1 MNLDNIYEEKVYSG
15 VLGKIIGV
23 YLGRPFEQWTY
34 NRILKELGYINYYVN
49 TKLNIPL
56 HVTDD
61 DITGTFT
68 FLRSLKDFNYNKNIT
83 PKQIGQTWINNLIE
97 GQTILWWGGKG
108 HSTEHTAYQNLKE
121 NIKPIQDASQKILSM
136 NPVTHTWIKDKTA
149 PAQHG
154 FIAQEMQSI
163 VPEAVS
169 GDEDS
174 EEMMQMDYGRITPVI
189 VKSLQDA
196 LNEIMDG

>member
-83 PKQIGQTWINNLIE
+83 PNQKFSKPLNLSLCLQRLFIMLTYINN
-97 GQTILWWGGKG
+97 
-108 HSTEHTAYQNLKE
+108 
-121 NIKPIQDASQKILSM
+121 
-136 NPVTHTWIKDKTA
+136 KTK
-149 PAQHG
+149 
-154 FIAQEMQSI
+154 
-163 VPEAVS
+163 
-169 GDEDS
+169 
-174 EEMMQMDYGRITPVI
+174 T
-189 VKSLQDA
+189 
-196 LNEIMDG
+196 